1 MNIIEKE
8 WTAFTGN
15 WHKWST
21 GQGDKVVDLESVIKV
36 TGGLKGQ
43 GHLMPNLDSKT
54 IQTLILDPIGE
65 VAAICVFFFTQW
77 SKNSFFAPQGR
88 HIALINVTFGTEQRT
103 YVSNFTFIGAEMW
116 EYSPQNC
123 RFEFWP

>member
-15 WHKWST
+15 WHTWST
-21 GQGDKVVDLESVIKV
+21 VQGDEVVDLESVIKV

-43 GHLMPNLDSKT
+43 GHLMPNLDSET
-54 IQTLILDPIGE
+54 IQTIILDPVGE

-77 SKNSFFAPQGR
+77 SKNSFFAPQGTLVCTIFMKFSDFVR
-88 HIALINVTFGTEQRT
+88 
-103 YVSNFTFIGAEMW
+103 VSWWISSF
-116 EYSPQNC
+116 
-123 RFEFWP
+123 